1 MLKEHMV
8 QVDFSKKDKLA
19 GQSTKEVTFA
29 WQKGKPQAQ
38 VNARYLRVGDRLR
51 VGLWEGQVNAKFL
64 RVGDRLRVGH
74 RVIGSGPPGDER

>member
-38 VNARYLRVGDRLR
+38 VNARYLRVG
-51 VGLWEGQVNAKFL
+51 GLWKGQVNAQFL
-64 RVGDRLRVGH
+64 LVGARLRVGH
-74 RVIGSGPPGDER
+74 RMIVSGSPGDER